1 MTSNSS
7 PPSTKGKYK
16 LKLDNVVHSFND
28 KTLSGRQI
36 LEVGQK
42 LPPSDFSLIWLK
54 NPGSTSVGTDEDV
67 TFVKGSTPEF
77 LSFLGDRI
85 YRFSIDEI
93 AYEWGAPNI
102 TGQVLANISDI
113 DIEYKVF
120 LLQRQNN
127 EPQIITENDTLNL
140 DISGTEHLVS
150 VIRKIEILYRDEVF
164 HVNIGNYT
172 GAQLSAIFGV
182 PSGYVLD
189 LFRDGNMDEIGTEE
203 VITICNGMQ
212 FVSHPPSGQSS

>member
-28 KTLSGRQI
+28 KVLSGRQI

-54 NPGSTSVGTDEDV
+54 SPGSTSVGTDEDV
-67 TFVKGSTPEF
+67 SFVKGITPEF
-77 LSFLGDRI
+77 FSFLGDRI

-102 TGQVLANISDI
+102 TGQVLATISDI
-113 DIEYKVF
+113 DIEDKVF
-120 LLQRQNN
+120 LLQRPND
-127 EPQIITENDTLNL
+127 EPRIITEIDTLNL
-140 DISGTEHLVS
+140 DSSGTEHLVS
-150 VIRKIEILYRDEVF
+150 VSRKIKISYRDEVF

-189 LFRDGNMDEIGTEE
+189 LIRDGQIVEIGSEE
-203 VITICNGMQ
+203 VVTIYNGME